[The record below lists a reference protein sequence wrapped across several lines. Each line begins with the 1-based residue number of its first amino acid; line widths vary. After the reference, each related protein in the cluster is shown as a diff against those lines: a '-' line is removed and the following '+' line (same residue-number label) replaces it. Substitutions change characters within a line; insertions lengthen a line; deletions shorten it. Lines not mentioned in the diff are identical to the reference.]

1 MELVVPAGS
10 RGALQAALDA
20 GADVVYLGLRDE
32 TNARHFPGLNFSA
45 DELPGTVARAHEAGT
60 KVYLA
65 INTFARAGEW
75 DRWRA
80 AVDTAAR
87 SGVDALIAADIAVLD
102 YASGTYPD
110 LRLHLS
116 VQASAT
122 NWRALQFYRSNF
134 GISRAVLPRV
144 LSIAQVERLAERDVV
159 PLEVFGFGGLC
170 IMAEGRCLFSSYASG
185 RSPNNFGACSPA
197 QSVEWRETADGVET
211 RVGGVLVDRF
221 ADGETTGYPT
231 LCKGRYRVAGERV
244 HAFEEPVSLNSL
256 DLLPRLARIGVA
268 AVKLE
273 GRQRSP
279 AYVAKMTRIWRAA
292 IDAVNAAPDGF
303 AVQAQWRETLAGL
316 SEGRQTVLGAYARVW
331 Q

>member
-10 RGALQAALDA
+10 RGALQAALGA
-20 GADVVYLGLRDE
+20 GADVVYVGLRDE

-45 DELPGTVARAHEAGT
+45 AQLPDTVARAHDCGC

-65 INTFARAGEW
+65 INTYARAGEW
-75 DRWRA
+75 QRWQA

-87 SGVDALIAADIAVLD
+87 SGVDALIAADISVLE
-102 YASGTYPD
+102 YASRNHSD
-110 LRLHLS
+110 VRLHLS

-122 NWRALQFYRSNF
+122 NWRALHFYRENF
-134 GISRAVLPRV
+134 GICRAVLPRV
-144 LSIAQVERLAERDVV
+144 LSLAQVQRLAERNVV

-185 RSPNNFGACSPA
+185 LSPNNYGACSPA
-197 QSVEWRETADGVET
+197 QAVEWRESGAGVET
-211 RVGGVLVDRF
+211 RVGRVLVDRF
-221 ADGETTGYPT
+221 EDGEAAGYPT
-231 LCKGRYRVAGERV
+231 LCKGRYRIAGQRA

-256 DLLPRLARIGVA
+256 ELLPKLMQIGVE

-279 AYVAKMTRIWRAA
+279 AYVARMTRIWRAA
-292 IDAVNAAPDGF
+292 IDELNAAPERF
-303 AVQAQWRETLAGL
+303 RVQEEWRDALAEL

>member
-45 DELPGTVARAHEAGT
+45 EELTATVARAHKAGC

-75 DRWRA
+75 GRWRA

-87 SGVDALIAADIAVLD
+87 SNVDALIAADLAVLE
-102 YASGTYPD
+102 YSSTTYPD

-122 NWRALQFYRSNF
+122 NWRALHFYRVNF
-134 GISRAVLPRV
+134 GIRRAVLPRV
-144 LSIAQVERLAERDVV
+144 LSLAQVKRLTERNIV

-185 RSPNNFGACSPA
+185 LSPNNYGACSPA
-197 QSVEWRETADGVET
+197 QAVEWRESEQGVET

-221 ADGETTGYPT
+221 GDGEPAGYPT
-231 LCKGRYRVAGERV
+231 LCKGRYRVNGERT

-256 DLLPRLARIGVA
+256 ELLPELARMGVE

-279 AYVAKMTRIWRAA
+279 AYVARMTRIWRAA
-292 IDAVNAAPDGF
+292 IDAVNTAPEDF
-303 AVQAQWRETLAGL
+303 KVLSEWRDTLASL
-316 SEGRQTVLGAYARVW
+316 AEGRQTVLGAYARVW

>member
-10 RGALQAALDA
+10 RGALQSAIEA

-32 TNARHFPGLNFSA
+32 TNARHFPGLNFSTV
-45 DELPGTVARAHEAGT
+45 ELPATVERAHLKGC

-65 INTFARAGEW
+65 INTYSRAGEW
-75 DRWRA
+75 KRWQS
-80 AVDTAAR
+80 AVDAAAESR
-87 SGVDALIAADIAVLD
+87 VDALIAADMAVLE
-102 YASGTYPD
+102 YASRTYPD

-122 NWRALQFYRSNF
+122 NWRALRFYRNHF
-134 GISRAVLPRV
+134 GIERAVLPRV
-144 LSIAQVERLAERDVV
+144 LSLTQVERLAERNVV

-170 IMAEGRCLFSSYASG
+170 IMAEGRCLFSSYACG
-185 RSPNNFGACSPA
+185 RSPNNYGACSPA
-197 QSVEWRETADGVET
+197 EAVEWRQDGEVMET

-221 ADGETTGYPT
+221 GEADAAGYPT
-231 LCKGRYRVAGERV
+231 LCKGRYQVRGKRV

-256 DLLPRLARIGVA
+256 ELLPRLAKIGIHA
-268 AVKLE
+268 IKLE

-279 AYVAKMTRIWRAA
+279 AYVFRMTRIWRAA
-292 IDAVNAAPDGF
+292 IDSVQANPDGF
-303 AVQAQWRETLAGL
+303 SVLEPWKNGLADL
-316 SEGRQTVLGAYARVW
+316 AEGQQTVLGAYARVW

>member
-10 RGALQAALDA
+10 RGALQAALRA

-45 DELPGTVARAHEAGT
+45 TELPVAVTRAHAVGA

-65 INTFARAGEW
+65 INTYARTGEW
-75 DRWRA
+75 RRWQN
-80 AVDTAAR
+80 AVDTAVG

-102 YASGTYPD
+102 YASNAYPD
-110 LRLHLS
+110 LALHLS

-122 NWRALQFYRSNF
+122 NWRALNFYRRHF
-134 GISRAVLPRV
+134 GIRRAVLPRV
-144 LSIAQVERLAERDVV
+144 LSLAQIERLARRNVV
-159 PLEVFGFGGLC
+159 SLEVFGFGGLC

-185 RSPNNFGACSPA
+185 LSPNNYGACSPA
-197 QSVEWRETADGVET
+197 QAVEWRDAGDEVET
-211 RVGGVLVDRF
+211 RVGGVLIDRF
-221 ADGETTGYPT
+221 RDGESAGYPT
-231 LCKGRYRVAGERV
+231 LCKGRYQVAGKRV

-256 DLLPRLARIGVA
+256 ELLPELARIGVE

-279 AYVAKMTRIWRAA
+279 AYVARMTVIWRAA
-292 IDAVNAAPDGF
+292 IDALSVDPERFSVKDEWNAALS
-303 AVQAQWRETLAGL
+303 ELA
-316 SEGRQTVLGAYARVW
+316 EGRQTVLGAYARVW

>member
-10 RGALQAALDA
+10 RGALRSAIDA

-45 DELPGTVARAHEAGT
+45 PELPAVVDGAHRADC

-65 INTFARAGEW
+65 INTYSRAGEW
-75 DRWRA
+75 KRWQS
-80 AVDTAAR
+80 AVDIAAE
-87 SGVDALIAADIAVLD
+87 SGVDALIAADVAVLD
-102 YASGTYPD
+102 YASRTYPD
-110 LRLHLS
+110 LNLHLS

-122 NWRALQFYRSNF
+122 NWRALHFYRSNF
-134 GISRAVLPRV
+134 GIRRAVLPRV
-144 LSIAQVERLAERDVV
+144 LSVKQVERLAARDIV

-170 IMAEGRCLFSSYASG
+170 IMAEGRCLFSSYACG
-185 RSPNNFGACSPA
+185 RSPNNYGACSPA
-197 QSVEWRETADGVET
+197 EAVEWRGDERVTET

-221 ADGETTGYPT
+221 EESEAAGYPT
-231 LCKGRYRVAGERV
+231 LCKGRYRVRGKRV
-244 HAFEEPVSLNSL
+244 HAFEAPVSLNSL
-256 DLLPRLARIGVA
+256 ELLPRLVKSGIT

-279 AYVAKMTRIWRAA
+279 AYVSRMTRIWRAA
-292 IDAVNAAPDGF
+292 IDAVLENPEAFTVRSRWAEG
-303 AVQAQWRETLAGL
+303 LAGL
-316 SEGRQTVLGAYARVW
+316 AEGQQTVLGAYARVW

>member
-10 RGALQAALDA
+10 RGALQSAIEA

-45 DELPGTVARAHEAGT
+45 PELPATVERAHRMGC

-65 INTFARAGEW
+65 INTYSRAGEW
-75 DRWRA
+75 KRWESAVAVA
-80 AVDTAAR
+80 AESR
-87 SGVDALIAADIAVLD
+87 VDALIAADMAVLD
-102 YASGTYPD
+102 YASRTYPD

-122 NWRALQFYRSNF
+122 NWRALRFYRNNF
-134 GISRAVLPRV
+134 GIQRAVLPRV
-144 LSIAQVERLAERDVV
+144 LSITQVERLAERDVV

-170 IMAEGRCLFSSYASG
+170 IMAEGRCLFSSYACG
-185 RSPNNFGACSPA
+185 RSPNNYGACSPA
-197 QSVEWRETADGVET
+197 EAVEWRQDGQVMET

-221 ADGETTGYPT
+221 EKNDPAGYPT
-231 LCKGRYRVAGERV
+231 LCKGRYQVRGSRV

-256 DLLPRLARIGVA
+256 ELLPRLAKIGIQA
-268 AVKLE
+268 IKLE

-279 AYVAKMTRIWRAA
+279 AYVSRMTRIWRAA
-292 IDAVNAAPDGF
+292 IDAVRTDPDEF
-303 AVQAQWRETLAGL
+303 SVRQPWREGL
-316 SEGRQTVLGAYARVW
+316 SELAEGQQTVLGAYARVW

>member
-10 RGALQAALDA
+10 RGALQSAIEA

-45 DELPGTVARAHEAGT
+45 GELPATVERAHRKGC

-65 INTFARAGEW
+65 INTYSRAGEW
-75 DRWRA
+75 KRWEA
-80 AVDTAAR
+80 AVEAAAESR
-87 SGVDALIAADIAVLD
+87 VDALIAADLAVLE
-102 YASGTYPD
+102 YASRAHPE

-122 NWRALQFYRSNF
+122 NWRALRFYRDHF
-134 GISRAVLPRV
+134 GIQRAVLPRV
-144 LSIAQVERLAERDVV
+144 LSLAQVERLAEREVV

-170 IMAEGRCLFSSYASG
+170 IMAEGRCLFSSYACG

-197 QSVEWRETADGVET
+197 EAVEWRQDGQVMET

-221 ADGETTGYPT
+221 GEVDAAGYPT
-231 LCKGRYRVAGERV
+231 LCKGRYQVGGKRV

-256 DLLPRLARIGVA
+256 ELLPRLAGIGIHA
-268 AVKLE
+268 IKLE

-279 AYVAKMTRIWRAA
+279 AYVSRMTRIWRAA
-292 IDAVNAAPDGF
+292 IDAVKADPDAFSVLDRWKEG
-303 AVQAQWRETLAGL
+303 LADL
-316 SEGRQTVLGAYARVW
+316 AEGQQTVLGAYARVW

>member
-1 MELVVPAGS
+1 
-10 RGALQAALDA
+10 
-20 GADVVYLGLRDE
+20 VVYLGLRDE
-32 TNARHFPGLNFSA
+32 TNARHFPGLNFRTA
-45 DELPGTVARAHEAGT
+45 DLPATVARAHDTGC

-65 INTFARAGEW
+65 INTFVRAGEW
-75 DRWRA
+75 ERWRT
-80 AVDTAAR
+80 AVDVAAH
-87 SGVDALIAADIAVLD
+87 SGVDALIAADIAVLE
-102 YASGTYPD
+102 YASKTYPE

-122 NWRALQFYRSNF
+122 NWRALHFYRENF
-134 GISRAVLPRV
+134 GIRRAVLPRV
-144 LSIAQVERLAERDVV
+144 LSIAQVRRLAERDIV

-170 IMAEGRCLFSSYASG
+170 IMAEGRCLFSSYACG
-185 RSPNNFGACSPA
+185 RSPNNYGACSPA
-197 QSVEWRETADGVET
+197 EAVEWREVDEGLET

-221 ADGETTGYPT
+221 GDGETAGYPT
-231 LCKGRYRVAGERV
+231 LCKGRYRVAGEQF

-256 DLLPRLARIGVA
+256 ELLPQLQRIGVV

-279 AYVAKMTRIWRAA
+279 AYVARMTAIWRAA
-292 IDAVNAAPDGF
+292 IDALLLAPDEF
-303 AVQAQWRETLAGL
+303 AVHPVWRDGLAEL